1 MGLRVNP
8 GGSVEENGNSNPHMS
23 NGPRSPLARTRS
35 EVMAHNIL
43 HDVDPWTAWM
53 YKPHTIIVTM
63 AGAALLVYVCSPS
76 VMNPYQFFS
85 WQLMN
90 RCFIRG
96 RSDQRNSFVR
106 RWASGALETQAQ
118 DQDTAANIKR

>member
-8 GGSVEENGNSNPHMS
+8 DGSVEENGNSNPQMS
-23 NGPRSPLARTRS
+23 NGSSRSPLARTRS

-76 VMNPYQFFS
+76 V
-85 WQLMN
+85 
-90 RCFIRG
+90 I
-96 RSDQRNSFVR
+96 
-106 RWASGALETQAQ
+106 
-118 DQDTAANIKR
+118 